1 MKRGFPAFSFWGIL
15 LFSSAILA
23 GCSGSRRV
31 QNMPAPAWVNARPL
45 SSAFYVGIGS
55 APLQGDP
62 SAALQAAKDRAAS
75 DLASEISV
83 NVQSTSLLE
92 SAEAGG
98 QVSEHFSSSISS
110 LAQERITGFDV
121 VDIWEGPG
129 RIHVYYR
136 LNKAQHAAE
145 RESRRQEAMA
155 AAVSEYT
162 VGREALES
170 GQLLKAISHWS
181 MGIMMLEEFWNE
193 VNRTQLDGEEVNLE
207 SRLITE
213 IRTAI
218 SNIDLQS
225 SVEAVRLHA
234 EGQFKFPLGLHATIQ
249 GKSMSGVP
257 IRYGY
262 HNGTYRK
269 SGTEFTDD
277 EGIVVAVISG
287 VDPNRTDT
295 DFHAEVDIDRL
306 WKQAEVDPTVVAL
319 CGSPVSD
326 QVRLPI
332 SVEMP
337 AVYVGVDPNSGL
349 APSLHEAPMQALRS
363 ALLDEGFTLV
373 DGAAEAAFGVLFNLR
388 SELRTPTA
396 DLGNFHTAYIE
407 GSITIRDADGN
418 RVDEIRLDRTK
429 GVQLNSDAAM
439 RLALSNAAEIIE
451 KSLGKSLAQR
461 LR

>member
-1 MKRGFPAFSFWGIL
+1 MKKGIHAISSLGLL
-15 LFSSAILA
+15 LFAAALLA
-23 GCSGSRRV
+23 GCSGSRRA
-31 QNMPAPAWVNARPL
+31 QSTPAPEWVKDRPM
-45 SSAFYVGIGS
+45 SPSYYVGVGS
-55 APLQGDP
+55 ALLQGDP
-62 SAALQAAKDRAAS
+62 SAALQTAKDRAAG

-83 NVQSTSLLE
+83 KVQSTSLLE
-92 SAEAGG
+92 SADAGG

-121 VDIWEGPG
+121 VDIWEGPE

-155 AAVSEYT
+155 AAASEYS

-170 GQLLKAISHWS
+170 GQLLQAISHWS

-193 VNRTQLDGEEVNLE
+193 VNRIPLNGEEVNLE

-225 SVEAVRLHA
+225 SVEVVRLHA
-234 EGQFKFPLGLHATIQ
+234 EGQFKFPLGMHATIQ

-287 VDPNRTDT
+287 VAPNRTDT
-295 DFHAEVDIDRL
+295 DLHAEVDIDRL

-319 CGSPVSD
+319 CGTPISD
-326 QVRLPI
+326 QFRLPI

-337 AVYVGVDPNSGL
+337 AIHVGVDANSGL
-349 APSLHEAPMQALRS
+349 DASLHEAPMQALRS
-363 ALLDEGFTLV
+363 VLLDEGFILV
-373 DGAAEAAFGVLFNLR
+373 DGADEAAFGVLFNLR
-388 SELRTPTA
+388 SELRTPTSN
-396 DLGNFHTAYIE
+396 LGNFHTAYIE
-407 GSITIRDADGN
+407 GSITIRDANGN

-429 GVQLNSDAAM
+429 GVQLNSDAAI
-439 RLALSNAAEIIE
+439 RLALSNAAETIE
-451 KSLGKSLAQR
+451 KSLGKTLAQR

>member
-1 MKRGFPAFSFWGIL
+1 MKTGFKAISPAWVL
-15 LFSSAILA
+15 LLVSAVLA
-23 GCSGSRRV
+23 GCSGTRRT
-31 QNMPAPAWVNARPL
+31 QSTPAPEWVNARPM
-45 SSAFYVGIGS
+45 SSTYYVGIGS
-55 APLQGDP
+55 ALLHGDP
-62 SAALQAAKDRAAS
+62 SSALQTAKDRAAG

-92 SAEAGG
+92 SAEANG
-98 QVSEHFSSSISS
+98 QVTEHFSSSISS

-121 VDIWEGPG
+121 VDIWEGPD

-145 RESRRQEAMA
+145 RENRRQEAMA
-155 AAVSEYT
+155 AAASEYS

-170 GQLLKAISHWS
+170 GQLLQAVSHWS

-193 VNRTQLDGEEVNLE
+193 VNRIALDGKEVNLE

-225 SVEAVRLHA
+225 SVEVVRLHA

-287 VDPNRTDT
+287 VAPDRTDT
-295 DFHAEVDIDRL
+295 DLKAEVDIDRL
-306 WKQAEVDPTVVAL
+306 WKQADVDPTVVAL
-319 CGSPVSD
+319 CGTPVSD

-337 AVYVGVDPNSGL
+337 EVFVGIDPNS
-349 APSLHEAPMQALRS
+349 AVEPSLHEAPLQALRS
-363 ALLDEGFTLV
+363 VLLEEGYTLV
-373 DGAAEAAFGVLFNLR
+373 DRADEATFGVLFSLR

-407 GSITIRDADGN
+407 GFITIRDADGN

-439 RLALSNAAEIIE
+439 RLALSNAAETIE
-451 KSLGKSLAQR
+451 KSLGKSVAQR